1 VIDLAFT
8 IGVPIT
14 LIVYSRKQKSAMI
27 LIYLYIELMMG
38 LYCFYTRF
46 RSQIETRSSTKQPDD
61 TDFIRQVSLTLTIM
75 G

>member
-1 VIDLAFT
+1 
-8 IGVPIT
+8 
-14 LIVYSRKQKSAMI
+14 MI